1 MQNPLCA
8 TDGIGDEKCR
18 FLGFRTFAA
27 SEKGPPTPLFQSGSG
42 PGRLWSEAA
51 TLTRACRVA
60 LGGPSP
66 RTPPEKVRAEGSRER
81 RRGSRDSRR
90 DVALFLKGIQRVAFL
105 RFCFFTF
112 SRSRAGAQKRKSAL
126 FEKRF
131 SLPVRAA
138 RTEREKRARRQ
149 RLARAKG
156 HAAVFVLLFRFS
168 WRWPYDF
175 LHRTFFHEIPPR
187 MKRAN
192 AETALV

>member
-1 MQNPLCA
+1 MQSPLCA

-27 SEKGPPTPLFQSGSG
+27 SEKGPPIHFCLGGSG

-66 RTPPEKVRAEGSRER
+66 RTPPEKVRAQGSRER

-90 DVALFLKGIQRVAFL
+90 DVAILLIGIQHVARL
-105 RFCFFTF
+105 RCFFFTF
-112 SRSRAGAQKRKSAL
+112 SMSRAGAQKRKSAL

-149 RLARAKG
+149 GLARAKG
-156 HAAVFVLLFRFS
+156 DAALFFSFFVAHGAGPTISCIPRFFQ
-168 WRWPYDF
+168 RFP
-175 LHRTFFHEIPPR
+175 L
-187 MKRAN
+187 A
-192 AETALV
+192 